1 MPEQTVERRAIWY
14 LLGFLA
20 VVLAFVLSTALR
32 GFYVTLGAFLTLS
45 ILSFLY
51 KDNIFYKMAEH
62 LFVGVSAAYWMVMG
76 FWSVMI
82 PNLIGKIHPPLV
94 RPFIPAIADQPASY
108 WYLIPAVLGVML
120 LWRLM
125 PKGAWIARWALAF
138 IVGTTAGLNFIRY
151 MASDLLGQIN
161 SSMIPLVVIQNGA
174 LDTMTTVSNLVVFLG
189 VFCGLIYFFFSKEH
203 KGIMGVGS
211 KIGIWILMV
220 TFGAG
225 FGYTVMA
232 RISLLV
238 GRFRF
243 LFDDWL
249 GLLK

>member
-1 MPEQTVERRAIWY
+1 MERRAIWY
-14 LLGFLA
+14 LLGFVA
-20 VVLAFVLSTALR
+20 VVLAFIVSTTLR

-51 KDNIFYKMAEH
+51 KDNIFYKAAEH

-76 FWSVMI
+76 FWSVLV
-82 PNLIGKIHPPLV
+82 PNLIGKLHPPLV
-94 RPFIPAIADQPASY
+94 RPFVPAIADAPASY
-108 WYLIPAVLGVML
+108 IYLIPAILGLML
-120 LWRLM
+120 LWRLS
-125 PKGAWIARWALAF
+125 PKGPWISRWALAV

-161 SSMIPLVVIQNGA
+161 SSMVSLVVFTNGSF
-174 LDTMTTVSNLVVFLG
+174 DTLMSISNIVIFLG

-203 KGIMGVGS
+203 KGAFGLGS
-211 KIGIWILMV
+211 RVGIWILMI

-243 LFDDWL
+243 LLDDWL
-249 GLLK
+249 HLLS

>member
-1 MPEQTVERRAIWY
+1 MERRAIWY
-14 LLGFLA
+14 LLGFVA
-20 VVLAFVLSTALR
+20 VVLAFVISSTLK
-32 GFYVTLGAFLTLS
+32 GFYITLGAFLTLS

-76 FWSVMI
+76 FWTVLI
-82 PNLIGKIHPPLV
+82 PNLVGKLHPPLV
-94 RPFIPAIADQPASY
+94 KPFMPAIAAQPANY
-108 WYLIPAVLGVML
+108 WYLVPLILGIML
-120 LWRLM
+120 LWRLS
-125 PKGAWIARWALAF
+125 PKGPWISRWALAF

-161 SSMIPLVVIQNGA
+161 SSMLPLIAFDKAGFSTLVSISNIVI
-174 LDTMTTVSNLVVFLG
+174 FLG

-203 KGIMGVGS
+203 KGVFGVGS
-211 KIGIWILMV
+211 RVGIWILMV

-238 GRFRF
+238 GRFHF
-243 LFDDWL
+243 LLGDWL
-249 GLLK
+249 GMLR

>member
-1 MPEQTVERRAIWY
+1 MERRPVVY
-14 LLGFLA
+14 LIGFIAL
-20 VVLAFVLSTALR
+20 VLAFSISTSLK
-32 GFYVTLGAFLTLS
+32 GFYITLGAFLTLS

-51 KDNIFYKMAEH
+51 KDNIFYKAAEH

-76 FWSVMI
+76 FWTVLI

-94 RPFIPAIADQPASY
+94 RSFVPAIADQPASY
-108 WYLIPAVLGVML
+108 WYLIPAILGVML
-120 LWRLM
+120 LWRM
-125 PKGAWIARWALAF
+125 APKGQWISRWALAF
-138 IVGTTAGLNFIRY
+138 IVGTTAGLNFVRY

-161 SSMIPLVVIQNGA
+161 STMVPLVVIQNGA
-174 LDTMTTVSNLVVFLG
+174 LDSLTTVSNIVIFLG

-203 KGIMGVGS
+203 KGVFGTGS
-211 KIGIWILMV
+211 RIGIWILMV

-238 GRFRF
+238 GRFQF
-243 LFDDWL
+243 LLDNWL
-249 GLLK
+249 GILS

>member
-20 VVLAFVLSTALR
+20 VVLAFALSTVLK
-32 GFYVTLGAFLTLS
+32 GFYITLGAFLTLS

-51 KDNIFYKMAEH
+51 KDNVFYKMAEH
-62 LFVGVSAAYWMVMG
+62 LFVGVSAAYWMTMG

-94 RPFIPAIADQPASY
+94 RPFVPAIADQPASY
-108 WYLIPAVLGVML
+108 WYLIPAILGVML

-125 PKGAWIARWALAF
+125 PKGAWIARWSLAF

-249 GLLK
+249 GILR

>member
-1 MPEQTVERRAIWY
+1 MEQRRAILY
-14 LLGFLA
+14 LVAFL
-20 VVLAFVLSTALR
+20 VLVAAFWISAELSS
-32 GFYVTLGAFLTLS
+32 FYLTLGAFLTLS

-62 LFVGVSAAYWMVMG
+62 LFVGVSAAYWMTMG
-76 FWSVMI
+76 FWSVLI

-94 RPFIPAIADQPASY
+94 RPFVPAIADQPPSY
-108 WYLIPAVLGVML
+108 WYIIPAVLGLML
-120 LWRLM
+120 LWRLS
-125 PKGAWIARWALAF
+125 PKGPWISRWALAF

-161 SSMIPLVVIQNGA
+161 SSMIPLLMINKDGF
-174 LDTMTTVSNLVVFLG
+174 DTLTTVSNIVIFLG

-203 KGIMGVGS
+203 KGAFGLGS
-211 KIGIWILMV
+211 RIGIWILMI

-243 LFDDWL
+243 ILDDWL
-249 GLLK
+249 GLLG

>member
-1 MPEQTVERRAIWY
+1 MAELMERRAMWY

-20 VVLAFVLSTALR
+20 VVLAFVASAALK
-32 GFYVTLGAFLTLS
+32 GFYVTLGTFLTLS

-51 KDNIFYKMAEH
+51 KDNIFYKTAEH

-76 FWSVMI
+76 FWSVMV

-94 RPFIPAIADQPASY
+94 RPFMPAIASQPASY
-108 WYLIPAVLGVML
+108 WYLIPAILGIML

-125 PKGAWIARWALAF
+125 PKGAWISRWALAF

-161 SSMIPLVVIQNGA
+161 SSMIPLVVIQDGT
-174 LDTMTTVSNLVVFLG
+174 LDTMTTISNLVVFLG

-203 KGIMGVGS
+203 KGVMGVGS

-249 GLLK
+249 GILR

>member
-1 MPEQTVERRAIWY
+1 MERRAIWY
-14 LLGFLA
+14 LLGLIVL
-20 VVLAFVLSTALR
+20 VVAFWVSSELSS
-32 GFYVTLGAFLTLS
+32 FYMTLGVFLTLS

-51 KDNIFYKMAEH
+51 EDNIFYKAAEH

-76 FWSVMI
+76 FWNVMI
-82 PNLIGKIHPPLV
+82 PNLIGRIHPPLV
-94 RPFIPAIADQPASY
+94 RPFVPAIADQPASY
-108 WYLIPAVLGVML
+108 WYLIPAVLGMML
-120 LWRLM
+120 LWRLS
-125 PKGAWIARWALAF
+125 PKGPWISRWALAF
-138 IVGTTAGLNFIRY
+138 IVGTTAGLNFVRY

-161 SSMIPLVVIQNGA
+161 STMIPLIVIKNGG
-174 LDTMTTVSNLVVFLG
+174 LDTLTTVSNIVIFLG

-203 KGIMGVGS
+203 KGVFGFGS
-211 KIGIWILMV
+211 SVVIWILMI

-243 LFDDWL
+243 ILGDWL
-249 GLLK
+249 GLLG